1 MMRARFLWFTIG
13 FTSAAAAMTHFV
25 FQDLWADRQSLSSQV
40 YFPPI
45 PISPSL
51 SSSKL
56 INDFVDDIFL
66 LCLQLQENFD
76 AVDARV
82 SNLEQVMPSNSTPPQ
97 AGLASGIVDFNF
109 ASTH

>member
-13 FTSAAAAMTHFV
+13 FTSAAAAMTQFV
-25 FQDLWADRQSLSSQV
+25 FQDLWADRQSLSS
-40 YFPPI
+40 
-45 PISPSL
+45 
-51 SSSKL
+51 
-56 INDFVDDIFL
+56 
-66 LCLQLQENFD
+66 QLQENFD

-109 ASTH
+109 ASTY